1 MLIASPDMEWT
12 ESLKKVLQET
22 AKTLK
27 GTSRR
32 RFMAQIVLE
41 LGHGGQSKAER
52 ELGWNRGT
60 IRKGIYE
67 ITSGITQKDNF
78 RARGRKNTEWHL
90 PKLLKDIRAIVDCNS
105 QTDPSFK
112 SKRLYTR
119 LSARQVKEQLICQY
133 DYSEEE
139 LPTAETI
146 RQKLNQLGY
155 YPQRVAKTQPQ
166 KKFLKPMTSLNNCLS
181 STN

>member
-1 MLIASPDMEWT
+1 MEWT
-12 ESLKKVLQET
+12 ESLKKILQET

-27 GTSRR
+27 GASRR
-32 RFMAQIVLE
+32 RFMAKIVLE
-41 LGHGGQSKAER
+41 LGYGGQSKAEK

-67 ITSGITQKDNF
+67 ITSGKTQKDNF
-78 RARGRKNTEWHL
+78 CARGRKRAEWHL
-90 PKLLKDIRAIVDCNS
+90 PNLLKDIQAIVDCNS

-112 SKRLYTR
+112 TKRLYTR
-119 LSARQVKEQLICQY
+119 LSAKQVREQLICQY
-133 DYSEEE
+133 DYREKE

-166 KKFLKPMTSLNNCLS
+166 KKFPKLTGSLNSCLS
-181 STN
+181 SIS

>member
-1 MLIASPDMEWT
+1 MEWT
-12 ESLKKVLQET
+12 ESLKQLLQET

-27 GTSRR
+27 GASRR
-32 RFMAQIVLE
+32 RFMAKIVLE
-41 LGHGGQSKAER
+41 LGYGGQLKAER

-60 IRKGIYE
+60 IRKGISE
-67 ITSGITQKDNF
+67 VTSGITQEDNYH
-78 RARGRKNTEWHL
+78 ARGRKKAEWHL
-90 PKLLKDIRAIVDCNS
+90 PNLLSDIKAIVDCNS

-112 SKRLYTR
+112 TKRLYTR
-119 LSARQVKEQLICQY
+119 LSAKQVREELINQYNYNEQ
-133 DYSEEE
+133 E

-166 KKFLKPMTSLNNCLS
+166 KKFPKPMTSLNNCLS
-181 STN
+181 LTN

>member
-1 MLIASPDMEWT
+1 MEWT
-12 ESLKKVLQET
+12 ESYKQILRET

-27 GTSRR
+27 GASRR

-41 LGHGGQSKAER
+41 LGYGGQSKVER

-60 IRKGIYE
+60 IRKGISE
-67 ITSGITQKDNF
+67 VTSGITQVDNY
-78 RARGRKNTEWHL
+78 RARGRKKAEWHL
-90 PKLLKDIRAIVDCNS
+90 PSLLKDIQTIVDCNS

-112 SKRLYTR
+112 TQRLYTR
-119 LSARQVKEQLICQY
+119 LSARQVR
-133 DYSEEE
+133 EE
-139 LPTAETI
+139 LIHQHNYPESELPSAETI

-166 KKFLKPMTSLNNCLS
+166 KKFPKPTGSLNNCLS
-181 STN
+181 STS

>member
-1 MLIASPDMEWT
+1 MEWT
-12 ESLKKVLQET
+12 ESLKQVLQET

-27 GTSRR
+27 GASRR
-32 RFMAQIVLE
+32 RFMAQIVRE
-41 LGHGGQSKAER
+41 LGHGGQLKAER

-60 IRKGIYE
+60 IRKGISE
-67 ITSGITQKDNF
+67 VTSGITQEDNYH
-78 RARGRKNTEWHL
+78 ARGRKKAEWHL
-90 PKLLKDIRAIVDCNS
+90 PNLLEDIKAIVDCNS

-112 SKRLYTR
+112 TKRLYTR
-119 LSARQVKEQLICQY
+119 LSAKQVRKELINQY
-133 DYSEEE
+133 NYNEQE

-166 KKFLKPMTSLNNCLS
+166 KKFLRPMTSLNNCLS

>member
-1 MLIASPDMEWT
+1 MKWT
-12 ESLKKVLQET
+12 ESYKPILRET

-27 GTSRR
+27 GASRR
-32 RFMAQIVLE
+32 RFIAQIVLE
-41 LGHGGQSKAER
+41 LGYGGQSKAEK

-60 IRKGIYE
+60 IRKGISE
-67 ITSGITQKDNF
+67 VISGVPQMDNYH
-78 RARGRKNTEWHL
+78 ARGRKKVEWYL
-90 PKLLKDIRAIVDCNS
+90 PSLLSALKTIVDCNS

-119 LSARQVKEQLICQY
+119 LSAKQVRGELIHQYNYQEQ
-133 DYSEEE
+133 E
-139 LPTAETI
+139 LPSTETI

-166 KKFLKPMTSLNNCLS
+166 KKFPKPMTSLSNCLTL
-181 STN
+181 TN

>member
-1 MLIASPDMEWT
+1 MEWT
-12 ESLKKVLQET
+12 ESYKQILQET
-22 AKTLK
+22 AKKLK
-27 GTSRR
+27 GASRR

-41 LGHGGQSKAER
+41 VGYGGQSKAEK

-60 IRKGIYE
+60 IRKGVSEVI
-67 ITSGITQKDNF
+67 SGITKVDNYH
-78 RARGRKNTEWHL
+78 ARGRKKAEWHL
-90 PKLLKDIRAIVDCNS
+90 PNLLLDLQKIVDCNS

-119 LSARQVKEQLICQY
+119 LSAKQVKEELRIQCNYNEQ
-133 DYSEEE
+133 E
-139 LPTAETI
+139 LPSCETI

-166 KKFLKPMTSLNNCLS
+166 KKLPKQMISLNNCLNS
-181 STN
+181 IN

>member
-1 MLIASPDMEWT
+1 MQWT
-12 ESLKKVLQET
+12 ESYKQILRET

-27 GTSRR
+27 GASRR
-32 RFMAQIVLE
+32 RFMAKIVLE
-41 LGHGGQSKAER
+41 LGYGGQSKAER

-60 IRKGIYE
+60 IRKGISE
-67 ITSGITQKDNF
+67 VTSGIIPVDNYH
-78 RARGRKNTEWHL
+78 ARGRKKAEWHL
-90 PKLLKDIRAIVDCNS
+90 PSLLEEIQTIVDCNS

-112 SKRLYTR
+112 TKRLYTR
-119 LSARQVKEQLICQY
+119 LSARQVREELIRQYNYQEQ
-133 DYSEEE
+133 E

-166 KKFLKPMTSLNNCLS
+166 KKFPKQTIYLNNCLS

>member
-1 MLIASPDMEWT
+1 MRQTYA
-12 ESLKKVLQET
+12 
-22 AKTLK
+22 
-27 GTSRR
+27 
-32 RFMAQIVLE
+32 FLE

-78 RARGRKNTEWHL
+78 CARGRNRAEWHL
-90 PKLLKDIRAIVDCNS
+90 ANLLKDIRAIVDCNS
-105 QTDPSFK
+105 QTDPSLK

-119 LSARQVKEQLICQY
+119 LSARQVREQLICQY

-166 KKFLKPMTSLNNCLS
+166 KKFLKPISSLNNCLS

>member
-1 MLIASPDMEWT
+1 MKWT
-12 ESLKKVLQET
+12 ESYKQILRET

-27 GTSRR
+27 GASRR

-41 LGHGGQSKAER
+41 LGYGGQSKAER

-60 IRKGIYE
+60 MRKGRAE
-67 ITSGITQKDNF
+67 VTSGISQVDNYQ
-78 RARGRKNTEWHL
+78 ARGRKKVEWHL
-90 PKLLKDIRAIVDCNS
+90 PSLLADIQTIVDCNS

-112 SKRLYTR
+112 TKRLYTR
-119 LSARQVKEQLICQY
+119 LSARQVR
-133 DYSEEE
+133 EE
-139 LPTAETI
+139 LIRQYNYQEQELPSVETI

-166 KKFLKPMTSLNNCLS
+166 KKFPKPMTSLNNYFSL
-181 STN
+181 TN

>member
-1 MLIASPDMEWT
+1 MEWT

-27 GTSRR
+27 GASRR
-32 RFMAQIVLE
+32 RFMGQIVLE

-67 ITSGITQKDNF
+67 ITSGITQRDNF
-78 RARGRKNTEWHL
+78 CARGRKRAEWHL
-90 PKLLKDIRAIVDCNS
+90 PNLLQDIRAIVDCNS

-119 LSARQVKEQLICQY
+119 LSARQVREQLICQY

-139 LPTAETI
+139 LATAETI
-146 RQKLNQLGY
+146 RQKLNQ
-155 YPQRVAKTQPQ
+155 
-166 KKFLKPMTSLNNCLS
+166 
-181 STN
+181 